1 MSEMTMRYVDPLT
14 DFGFKKIFT
23 EPPGQP
29 LLISLLNDVLALPEP
44 ITAVRF
50 ENLEQLPDT
59 PAQRRMVYDLLCV
72 DRLGRTLLV
81 EVQRAHQTYFKDRT
95 LFYASHLLRRQGQ
108 VGADWN
114 YRLQPVYVIAILK
127 DMLTKTAFR
136 RVTLKDEANEV
147 FYDKFGLVFIEM
159 PSFAKTVD
167 ELETHRDRWLYFLKH
182 AGELETMPTVFKD
195 DVIERA
201 FTMAELYAMSP
212 EDRQRYDEELKHY
225 RDALNMLDTAR
236 ERGRQEGH
244 QEGRQEGRQEGLQ
257 DAVHRL
263 VASGIPVDQARRLL
277 GLE

>member
-1 MSEMTMRYVDPLT
+1 MRYVDPLT

-44 ITAVRF
+44 LTAVQF
-50 ENLEQLPDT
+50 QNLEQLPDT

-72 DRLGRTLLV
+72 DQRKRTVLV
-81 EVQRAHQTYFKDRT
+81 EVQRASQTWFKDRT

-108 VGADWN
+108 AGTGWN
-114 YRLQPVYVIAILK
+114 YRLQPVYVIAFLN
-127 DMLTKTAFR
+127 DVLTQTALR

-159 PSFAKTVD
+159 PGFAKTVD
-167 ELETHRDRWLYFLKH
+167 QLDTHLDQWLYFLKH

-201 FTMAELYAMSP
+201 FTMAELYAMSE
-212 EDRQRYDEELKHY
+212 EDRQRYQEELKHY

-236 ERGRQEGH
+236 ERGIAEGI
-244 QEGRQEGRQEGLQ
+244 EKGVEKGRHEGLQ
-257 DAVHRL
+257 EAVNRL
-263 VASGIPVDQARRLL
+263 IASGIPADQARRLL